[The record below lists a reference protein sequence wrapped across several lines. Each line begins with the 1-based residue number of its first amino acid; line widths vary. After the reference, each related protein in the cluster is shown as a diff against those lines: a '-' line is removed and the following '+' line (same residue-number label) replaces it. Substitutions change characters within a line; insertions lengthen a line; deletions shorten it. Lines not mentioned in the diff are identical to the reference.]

1 MRVFLRTTLTHD
13 RPTSIIRRRDR
24 RDTCPEGKQNS
35 SLCSADRTYPNAC
48 ENIRRPYRTRN
59 RLRDEGTS
67 PYTEKRSDAIE
78 SEGKRFFLFKREKW
92 NGERNGESKRGV
104 QQTVGNERICES
116 ANFPSEANRR
126 IFFHHRIYNV
136 HRRCIVT
143 NRHVICAVNLKLINP
158 CH

>member
-1 MRVFLRTTLTHD
+1 MIDEILVPKVNKIPRSALPIER
-13 RPTSIIRRRDR
+13 IRMPAKIFAGRIELAIDY
-24 RDTCPEGKQNS
+24 G
-35 SLCSADRTYPNAC
+35 
-48 ENIRRPYRTRN
+48 
-59 RLRDEGTS
+59 RDEGTS

-78 SEGKRFFLFKREKW
+78 SEGKRFFLSKREKW

-136 HRRCIVT
+136 HRRCIVA